1 MDFSSLDIAQ
11 LSIPDGISVVKISL
25 HQHENKKK
33 KCKDKKKKQPKAYRS
48 VIRVHFRIAPLL
60 EIRMKEKE
68 FSGQTDDVISTAQAI
83 IGEIEIPKIVITD
96 SEDTIFSSKRFRSA
110 ENSSSFSVK
119 KKTKKGG
126 SRRNAGHPKTNES
139 NKKQKTKRRRM
150 KKKTKNLRE

>member
-11 LSIPDGISVVKISL
+11 LSIPDGISVVRISL

-119 KKTKKGG
+119 KKTKKEVQGKMLG
-126 SRRNAGHPKTNES
+126 VQKQTRATRSRR
-139 NKKQKTKRRRM
+139 Q
-150 KKKTKNLRE
+150 L